1 VDAWSVTGGTT
12 LGARFAGI
20 ETKLFQAGLPPY
32 LVYLW
37 FLGAPETRAP
47 EASNFGARF
56 LLAFVLATIPAGV
69 VAKTTYGDV
78 LANVDVLHGASESL
92 LTCSNFLFA
101 FGFATAIAAETASAT
116 ATATAAAAAAAAA
129 PDSTSGDTASP
140 AAALLALVA
149 VAGAGAAAVAGAV
162 AAAGGPASALGLELV
177 EPANA
182 LSLPTWV
189 VHTSS
194 VAEWCL
200 AMRLIYA
207 YADVSGNREWR
218 SLSYAMTPFLASAF
232 SACAFHLFYNAPAI
246 NALVPLQAL
255 ATFGGNVGCAV
266 AAYRISNF
274 NGAVDSASARASDDG
289 DSTANR
295 RQKPSWAPTPNVFF
309 PVKLGVSS
317 VLAACVVK
325 YGSLAAPAHAFLS
338 TPTYPKAL
346 ACIFIPTLA
355 WSAVV
360 FGGDA
365 IASGGN
371 EKKDSDSFWSELSME
386 KVKTYGKS
394 GTIAYVVVELAF
406 WAIAFPA
413 AVAWYRVADGQWL
426 DLSDPADKAKL
437 VGAGAVFINGVRAL
451 VPLRLASAIA
461 LAPYVEEVLG
471 GGGGEDEDEEEEE
484 DASSNT

>member
-1 VDAWSVTGGTT
+1 MDAWSVTGGTT

-101 FGFATAIAAETASAT
+101 FGFATAIAAETAT
-116 ATATAAAAAAAAA
+116 ATATAAATAA
-129 PDSTSGDTASP
+129 PDSTSGDSASP

-207 YADVSGNREWR
+207 YADVSG
-218 SLSYAMTPFLASAF
+218 
-232 SACAFHLFYNAPAI
+232 
-246 NALVPLQAL
+246 
-255 ATFGGNVGCAV
+255 
-266 AAYRISNF
+266 
-274 NGAVDSASARASDDG
+274 
-289 DSTANR
+289 
-295 RQKPSWAPTPNVFF
+295 
-309 PVKLGVSS
+309 
-317 VLAACVVK
+317 
-325 YGSLAAPAHAFLS
+325 AFLH
-338 TPTYPKAL
+338 
-346 ACIFIPTLA
+346 
-355 WSAVV
+355 WSPYDPVRVV
-360 FGGDA
+360 
-365 IASGGN
+365 N
-371 EKKDSDSFWSELSME
+371 
-386 KVKTYGKS
+386 
-394 GTIAYVVVELAF
+394 
-406 WAIAFPA
+406 
-413 AVAWYRVADGQWL
+413 AD
-426 DLSDPADKAKL
+426 P
-437 VGAGAVFINGVRAL
+437 
-451 VPLRLASAIA
+451 
-461 LAPYVEEVLG
+461 
-471 GGGGEDEDEEEEE
+471 
-484 DASSNT
+484 

>member
-1 VDAWSVTGGTT
+1 
-12 LGARFAGI
+12 
-20 ETKLFQAGLPPY
+20 
-32 LVYLW
+32 
-37 FLGAPETRAP
+37 
-47 EASNFGARF
+47 
-56 LLAFVLATIPAGV
+56 
-69 VAKTTYGDV
+69 
-78 LANVDVLHGASESL
+78 
-92 LTCSNFLFA
+92 
-101 FGFATAIAAETASAT
+101 
-116 ATATAAAAAAAAA
+116 
-129 PDSTSGDTASP
+129 
-140 AAALLALVA
+140 
-149 VAGAGAAAVAGAV
+149 
-162 AAAGGPASALGLELV
+162 
-177 EPANA
+177 
-182 LSLPTWV
+182 
-189 VHTSS
+189 
-194 VAEWCL
+194 
-200 AMRLIYA
+200 MRLIYA

-371 EKKDSDSFWSELSME
+371 EKKDSDSFWSELSIE

-471 GGGGEDEDEEEEE
+471 GGGGGEDDEDDE
-484 DASSNT
+484 DASSNTR